1 MPSET
6 NTTITIKGNILKNI
20 AQGINISAYSFVA
33 SQNAQAPHGNPNGN
47 WTIIGKK

>member
-33 SQNAQAPHGNPNGN
+33 SQNAQDSQGNPNGN